1 MGKKNGLK
9 VLVGLSM
16 LAGVTGSVLFKK
28 QQRKR
33 VRIGKPVF
41 EHFQGQWCKKDDA
54 DTQLIFLSISSEGEF
69 FLNQKE
75 LAGKIIHAT
84 DQKLVFEDSFGYQL
98 VLELTAPGELTLYD
112 DAEEQDYFLEKIV
125 DSEEFS
131 D

>member
-1 MGKKNGLK
+1 
-9 VLVGLSM
+9 
-16 LAGVTGSVLFKK
+16 
-28 QQRKR
+28 
-33 VRIGKPVF
+33 
-41 EHFQGQWCKKDDA
+41 
-54 DTQLIFLSISSEGEF
+54 
-69 FLNQKE
+69 